1 MKSREVASSDLQI
14 THPHDI
20 MEIYILIPA
29 KKCSRMVNLQ
39 SVPMASASFE
49 YDGRSR
55 DISSGVWLLCCKVI
69 CLFVNG

>member
-29 KKCSRMVNLQ
+29 KKRSRMVNLQ

-55 DISSGVWLLCCKVI
+55 DISSGVWLLCCKVS
-69 CLFVNG
+69 LL